1 MTTIVYHYH
10 RETHVYLGAT
20 EAIES
25 PLEPGVF
32 LCPAH
37 ATLTS
42 PAEIDE
48 SQVNVWDH
56 TNSVWTQQE
65 RPEPPQAAPP
75 QAELINS
82 TLPPIPEELPNAITQ
97 LRVLRNQRLR
107 DVDWVAIKY
116 FSLGAPY
123 PTEWTT
129 YVQALRDLPA
139 ISDELVVDDEGR
151 LVEASVAWPTWP
163 TPPAEAI
170 KLPPPPAEAIKLTD
184 DVLS

>member
-1 MTTIVYHYH
+1 MTPLVYHYH

-65 RPEPPQAAPP
+65 RIEPPQL
-75 QAELINS
+75 ELPKT
-82 TLPPIPEELPNAITQ
+82 TLQPILEELPNAITQ

-139 ISDELVVDDEGR
+139 TSVDLAVNNEGR
-151 LVEASVAWPTWP
+151 LLDASVAWPTWP
-163 TPPAEAI
+163 TSPAEDI
-170 KLPPPPAEAIKLTD
+170 IIEQK
-184 DVLS
+184 